1 MRFRLPR
8 ITDAKDYIITTLILI
23 FAASLM
29 ISRHDGGLQN
39 VRKVSVTVLSYLEQ
53 PLSNIR
59 VYRQALNTNTYLQR
73 QNVLLHDELSR
84 LRSVEQQN
92 RILRDLLN
100 FRTESDYP
108 LVPVM
113 IVSKELTSVNNAL
126 TVSAG
131 SNDEVKEGMP
141 VVNSDGLIGIVILTT
156 GKYSQVMPFTH
167 SMFKVSA
174 RIQDSR
180 AFGIVSWEGTNYNE
194 LVMRYVPQTVH
205 VEPGQYVETS
215 GFSNQYPPNIPIGE
229 ITRIEPG
236 EGVETQVIYL
246 RPFVNL
252 NTVAEGFVLRFQ
264 PDTEIQQLM
273 EQQQELF

>member
-8 ITDAKDYIITTLILI
+8 ITDAKDFIITTLILI

-29 ISRHDGGLQN
+29 ISRHDGGLHN

-59 VYRQALNTNTYLQR
+59 VYRQALNTNSYLQR
-73 QNVLLHDELSR
+73 QNVLLQDELSR

-92 RILRDLLN
+92 RILRELLD
-100 FRTESDYP
+100 FRTDYEYP
-108 LVPVM
+108 LIPVM
-113 IVSKELTSVNNAL
+113 IVSKELTSMNNGL
-126 TVSAG
+126 TVNAG
-131 SNDEVKEGMP
+131 TNNGVEHGNP
-141 VVNSDGLIGIVILTT
+141 VVNSDGLIGAVIFTT
-156 GKYSQVMPFTH
+156 GNYSQVMPYTH

-174 RIQDSR
+174 RIQESR
-180 AFGIVSWEGTNYNE
+180 AFGIVSWEGNRHDE
-194 LVMRYVPQTVH
+194 LVMRHVPQTIQ
-205 VEPGQYVETS
+205 VEQGQIVETS

-229 ITRIEPG
+229 ITRVEPE

-252 NTVAEGFVLRFQ
+252 NTLAEGFVLGFQ
-264 PDTEIQQLM
+264 PDTAI
-273 EQQQELF
+273 QELMDLQEELF

>member
-8 ITDAKDYIITTLILI
+8 ITDAKDFIITTLILI

-29 ISRHDGGLQN
+29 ISRHEGGLHN

-73 QNVLLHDELSR
+73 QNVLLQDELSR

-92 RILRDLLN
+92 RILRELLD
-100 FRTESDYP
+100 FRADYEYP
-108 LVPVM
+108 LIPVV
-113 IVSKELTSVNNAL
+113 IVSKELTSMNNTM

-131 SNDEVKEGMP
+131 TNSGVESGNP
-141 VVNSDGLIGIVILTT
+141 VVNSDGLIGIVIFTT
-156 GKYSQVMPFTH
+156 GSYSQVMPYTH

-174 RIQDSR
+174 RIQESR
-180 AFGIVSWEGTNYNE
+180 AVGIVSWEGNYYDE
-194 LVMRYVPQTVH
+194 LVMRHVPQTIQ
-205 VEPGQYVETS
+205 VEPGQIVETS
-215 GFSNQYPPNIPIGE
+215 GYSNQYPPNIPIGE
-229 ITRIEPG
+229 ITRVEP
-236 EGVETQVIYL
+236 EAGVETQLIFL

-252 NTVAEGFVLRFQ
+252 NTVAEGFVLGFQ
-264 PDTEIQQLM
+264 PDTTIQELM
-273 EQQQELF
+273 DLQQELF

>member
-8 ITDAKDYIITTLILI
+8 ITDAKDFIITTLILI

-59 VYRQALNTNTYLQR
+59 VYRQALNTNSYLQR
-73 QNVLLHDELSR
+73 QNVLLQDELSR

-92 RILRDLLN
+92 RILRELLD
-100 FRTESDYP
+100 FRTDHEYP
-108 LVPVM
+108 LIPVM
-113 IVSKELTSVNNAL
+113 IVSKELTSMNNGL
-126 TVSAG
+126 TVNAG
-131 SNDEVKEGMP
+131 SNNGVESGNP
-141 VVNSDGLIGIVILTT
+141 VVNSDGLIGIVIFTT
-156 GKYSQVMPFTH
+156 GNYSQVMPYTH

-174 RIQDSR
+174 RIQESR
-180 AFGIVSWEGTNYNE
+180 AFGIVSWEGNRHDE
-194 LVMRYVPQTVH
+194 LVMRHVPQTIQ
-205 VEPGQYVETS
+205 VEQGQIVETS

-229 ITRIEPG
+229 ITRVEP
-236 EGVETQVIYL
+236 EAGVETQVIYL

-252 NTVAEGFVLRFQ
+252 NTLAEGFVLGFQ
-264 PDTEIQQLM
+264 PDTSI
-273 EQQQELF
+273 QELMDLQEELF

>member
-1 MRFRLPR
+1 MRLRLPR

-23 FAASLM
+23 LATSLM

-73 QNVLLHDELSR
+73 QNVLLQDELSR

-131 SNDEVKEGMP
+131 SNDEVKDGMP

-156 GKYSQVMPFTH
+156 GNYSQVMPFTH

-180 AFGIVSWEGTNYNE
+180 AFGIVSWEGTNYDE
-194 LVMRYVPQTVH
+194 LVMRHVPQTIQ

-236 EGVETQVIYL
+236 DGVETQIIYL

-252 NTVAEGFVLRFQ
+252 NTVAEGFILRFQ
-264 PDTEIQQLM
+264 PDTEIQELM
-273 EQQQELF
+273 ERQQELF

>member
-8 ITDAKDYIITTLILI
+8 ITDAKDFIITTLILI

-29 ISRHDGGLQN
+29 ISRHDGGLHN

-59 VYRQALNTNTYLQR
+59 VYRQALNTNSSLQR
-73 QNVLLHDELSR
+73 QNVLLQDELSR

-92 RILRDLLN
+92 RILRELLD
-100 FRTESDYP
+100 FRTDYEYP
-108 LVPVM
+108 LIPVM
-113 IVSKELTSVNNAL
+113 IVSKELTSMNNGL
-126 TVSAG
+126 TVNAG
-131 SNDEVKEGMP
+131 TNNGVEHGNP
-141 VVNSDGLIGIVILTT
+141 VVNSDGLIGAVIFTT
-156 GKYSQVMPFTH
+156 GNYSQVMPYTH

-174 RIQDSR
+174 RIQESR
-180 AFGIVSWEGTNYNE
+180 AFGIVSWEGNRHDE
-194 LVMRYVPQTVH
+194 LVMRHVPQTIQ
-205 VEPGQYVETS
+205 VEQGQIVETS

-229 ITRIEPG
+229 ITRVEPE

-252 NTVAEGFVLRFQ
+252 NTLAEGFVLGFQ
-264 PDTEIQQLM
+264 PDTAI
-273 EQQQELF
+273 QELMDLQEELF